1 MLVTINRITPQMTS
15 TTLNRSEIAAAC
27 DEALS
32 KMGLKLAGISI

>member
-1 MLVTINRITPQMTS
+1 MLVTINRITPQKTS